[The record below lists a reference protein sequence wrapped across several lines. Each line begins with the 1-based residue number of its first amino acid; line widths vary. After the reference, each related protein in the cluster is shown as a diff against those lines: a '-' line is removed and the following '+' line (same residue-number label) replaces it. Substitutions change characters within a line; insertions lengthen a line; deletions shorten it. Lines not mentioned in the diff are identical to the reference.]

1 MPSRLSKH
9 LVADQTISLRSPRYG
24 TIEAQFSGYVQVC
37 GRAREGDAWFSQKEV
52 QSPEDRSGQDIAVR
66 ATSTPSS
73 TSAMP
78 RKTSSAG
85 TMPTN
90 SDACIRPP
98 VLLTRRISRMWGRNA
113 TPLSSINDH
122 SQATCGMCACFA
134 LLSACHRLGLLR
146 LAEQY
151 TFIGL
156 SIAIVKPSDFANADP
171 KNAI

>member
-66 ATSTPSS
+66 ATSTPLEHIGDAAEDILSGHH
-73 TSAMP
+73 ADEQ
-78 RKTSSAG
+78 RRLHKTPG
-85 TMPTN
+85 LTN
-90 SDACIRPP
+90 TTDFTNVGPQCYAALVYQRPQ
-98 VLLTRRISRMWGRNA
+98 SG
-113 TPLSSINDH
+113 S
-122 SQATCGMCACFA
+122 GMCACFA

-171 KNAI
+171 RNAI